1 MRKICI
7 SSRWNFGNE
16 FRVVS
21 LLLRYDN
28 YHQFSQ
34 IFIKV
39 FIRSSRFSILP
50 NKLQKPYLENM
61 VIFMLLI
68 MGHTDCPNTGIPTLI
83 LRNFMRAIITSA
95 CQVLSYAEEYYNE
108 PTKVLHSIL
117 DWITIIYYMYLHNSD
132 TLFLVESCFDSE
144 PIVKERNMTNRNI
157 GTSHPPGWGNK
168 CFDDEQLKWYI
179 WDALGCYI
187 CFCSSVD
194 MYSFHLIARVS
205 FQQVNLLLSTSWLNS
220 K

>member
-1 MRKICI
+1 
-7 SSRWNFGNE
+7 
-16 FRVVS
+16 
-21 LLLRYDN
+21 
-28 YHQFSQ
+28 
-34 IFIKV
+34 
-39 FIRSSRFSILP
+39 
-50 NKLQKPYLENM
+50 
-61 VIFMLLI
+61 

-83 LRNFMRAIITSA
+83 LRNFMRAIKTSA
-95 CQVLSYAEEYYNE
+95 CQVDSYAEEYYNE

-179 WDALGCYI
+179 VIRDALGCYI

-194 MYSFHLIARVS
+194 MFSFHLIARVS
-205 FQQVNLLLSTSWLNS
+205 FQHGNSTTRPTTATVPTD
-220 K
+220 